1 MLAWAEL
8 SHAGRRR
15 ALWDNRGPP
24 SAPDVAM
31 NPALKPSRSL
41 LAAAADAIREF
52 DLIRDGDRILVGV
65 SGGKDS
71 LSLLHVLL
79 YLQQR
84 APVRFTIGAAN
95 IDPQMPGYDPSPLA
109 GYAESL
115 GVSYHQAS
123 YSLARAAKGSFE
135 GRTLCAFCSR
145 MRRGKLY
152 GLAREHG
159 YNTLALAHH
168 LDDVA
173 ETFLM
178 NAFFGGKLRAMPAVY
193 TNDDGDL
200 RVIRPLVYAR
210 ERQTAAFAESAPLPV
225 IPDNCPTCDSAT
237 RQRQQMKA
245 LLGELEAQHPR
256 LYSVLRTTLA
266 PLLRA
271 DATGGLPVPDAVQV
285 LADLRLREPVEVLA
299 TD

>member
-1 MLAWAEL
+1 MH
-8 SHAGRRR
+8 S
-15 ALWDNRGPP
+15 
-24 SAPDVAM
+24 VV
-31 NPALKPSRSL
+31 KPSRSL
-41 LAAAADAIREF
+41 IAAAAEAIREF
-52 DLIRDGDRILVGV
+52 DLVRDGDRILVGV

-79 YLQQR
+79 YLQGR
-84 APVRFTIGAAN
+84 APVQFQIGAAN
-95 IDPQMPGYDPSPLA
+95 VDPQMPGYDPSPLA
-109 GYAESL
+109 GYVEQL
-115 GVSYHQAS
+115 GVPYYQAT
-123 YSLARAAKGSFE
+123 YNLARAAKGSFQ

-159 YNTLALAHH
+159 YNALALAHH

-178 NAFFGGKLRAMPAVY
+178 NAFFGGKLRAMPAGY
-193 TNDDGDL
+193 TNEDGDL

-210 ERQTAAFAESAPLPV
+210 ERQTAAFAHSAPLPV
-225 IPDNCPTCDSAT
+225 IPDNCPTCDAST

-245 LLGELEAQHPR
+245 LLGEMETAHPR

-266 PLLRA
+266 PLLCS
-271 DATGGLPVPDAVQV
+271 DATSGLPMPSAEQV
-285 LADLRLREPVEVLA
+285 LADLRRRAPAEAVS

>member
-1 MLAWAEL
+1 
-8 SHAGRRR
+8 
-15 ALWDNRGPP
+15 
-24 SAPDVAM
+24 M
-31 NPALKPSRSL
+31 NAALKPPRSL
-41 LAAAADAIREF
+41 VTAAAEAIRDF

-79 YLQQR
+79 YLKAR
-84 APVRFTIGAAN
+84 APVRFEVGAAN

-109 GYAESL
+109 AYMDTL
-115 GVSYHQAS
+115 GVPYHQAT

-159 YNTLALAHH
+159 YGTLALAHH

-178 NAFFGGKLRAMPAVY
+178 NAFFGGKLRAMPAGYV
-193 TNDDGDL
+193 NDDGDL

-210 ERQTAAFAESAPLPV
+210 ERQTEAFAKNGPLPV
-225 IPDNCPTCDSAT
+225 IPDNCPTCDAST

-245 LLGELEAQHPR
+245 LLRAQEAGNPR
-256 LYSVLRTTLA
+256 LFTVLRTTLA
-266 PLLRA
+266 PLLHA
-271 DATGGLPVPDAVQV
+271 EATSGLALPDAAQV
-285 LADLRLREPVEVLA
+285 LVDLRSRSTTDTAEAAPVE
-299 TD
+299 

>member
-1 MLAWAEL
+1 MNSAVK
-8 SHAGRRR
+8 
-15 ALWDNRGPP
+15 PP
-24 SAPDVAM
+24 
-31 NPALKPSRSL
+31 RSL
-41 LAAAADAIREF
+41 IAAAADAIRDF

-79 YLQQR
+79 HFQGR
-84 APVRFTIGAAN
+84 APVRFQIGAAN

-109 GYAESL
+109 AYVDSL
-115 GVSYHQAS
+115 GVPYVQAS
-123 YSLARAAKGSFE
+123 YSLARAAKGSFK
-135 GRTLCAFCSR
+135 GQTLCAFCSR

-159 YNTLALAHH
+159 YNSLALAHH

-178 NAFFGGKLRAMPAVY
+178 NAFFGGKLRAMPAAY

-210 ERQTAAFAESAPLPV
+210 ERQAAAFAQSAPLPV

-237 RQRQQMKA
+237 RQRQHMKA

-271 DATGGLPVPDAVQV
+271 DATGGLPMPSAVKV
-285 LADLRLREPVEVLA
+285 LADLRRREPVEALPV
-299 TD
+299 D

>member
-1 MLAWAEL
+1 
-8 SHAGRRR
+8 
-15 ALWDNRGPP
+15 
-24 SAPDVAM
+24 M
-31 NPALKPSRSL
+31 NPVVKPSRSL
-41 LAAAADAIREF
+41 LSAAADAIREF

-84 APVRFTIGAAN
+84 APVRFRIGAAN

-109 GYAESL
+109 SYVESL
-115 GVSYHQAS
+115 GIPYHQAA
-123 YSLARAAKGSFE
+123 YSLARAAKGAFE

-159 YNTLALAHH
+159 YNALALAHH

-178 NAFFGGKLRAMPAVY
+178 NAFFGGKLRAMPA
-193 TNDDGDL
+193 
-200 RVIRPLVYAR
+200 A
-210 ERQTAAFAESAPLPV
+210 
-225 IPDNCPTCDSAT
+225 
-237 RQRQQMKA
+237 
-245 LLGELEAQHPR
+245 
-256 LYSVLRTTLA
+256 
-266 PLLRA
+266 
-271 DATGGLPVPDAVQV
+271 
-285 LADLRLREPVEVLA
+285 
-299 TD
+299 